1 MVRGQ
6 VDHKMWISA
15 DNKELNYDRDLAD
28 DLMGRLNEA
37 NIFNLSLKNDLE
49 QIKSV
54 RDKRSAQAEKLDQE
68 MA

>member
-1 MVRGQ
+1 
-6 VDHKMWISA
+6 MWISA